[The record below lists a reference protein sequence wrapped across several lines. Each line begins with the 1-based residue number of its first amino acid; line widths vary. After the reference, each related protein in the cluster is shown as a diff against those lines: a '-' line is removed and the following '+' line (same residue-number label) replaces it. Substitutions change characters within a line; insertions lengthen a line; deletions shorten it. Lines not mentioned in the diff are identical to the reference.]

1 MSNEKGGT
9 MSHLSPLLVQ
19 SSGICAERGE
29 GSWLYD
35 EQGNRWLDFTSGI
48 GVTST
53 GHCHP
58 KVVAATQAQVAKL
71 VHAQYATV
79 THPNMLSLTD
89 RLYEHLPKGLD
100 AIAFANSGSE
110 SVEAAIRLARQA
122 TGRTNLIAF
131 RGGFHGRTLAAA
143 SLTTSTS
150 KVRTGWQPLM
160 AGVSIAPFPHAY
172 RYGQDMDQCVT
183 DCLNEL
189 DHIFTT
195 ECNPADTAAMIIEP
209 VQGEYGYYPASTAF
223 MKGLRERCDKHG
235 ILLIADEIQAGFGR
249 TGKFWSH
256 EHFAAQPDM
265 IITAKGLASG
275 YPLSAIAASKEI
287 MAQGYPGSQGGTYG
301 ANAVACAAAL
311 ATLDVIEKEQLVSR
325 ADTLGQQLLTHLQ
338 GLQKQHDCIDEIR
351 GMGLMLGL
359 EIVSAPH
366 TPDGERAGKL
376 LKHCESNGML
386 MLRCGTHG
394 QVVRWLPPLTVSEK
408 EIEKAVALFDT
419 ALKET

>member
-1 MSNEKGGT
+1 

-29 GSWLYD
+29 GNWLYD
-35 EQGNRWLDFTSGI
+35 QDGNRWLDFTSGI

-58 KVVAATQAQVAKL
+58 KVVAAAQAQVAKL

-79 THPNMLSLTD
+79 THPNMLTLTD

-100 AIAFANSGSE
+100 AVAFSNSGSE
-110 SVEAAIRLARQA
+110 SVEAAVRLARQA
-122 TGRTNLIAF
+122 TGRPNLIAF

-172 RYGQDMDQCVT
+172 RYQQDMDTCVA
-183 DCLNEL
+183 DCLHEL
-189 DHIFTT
+189 DHIFAT

-209 VQGEYGYYPASTAF
+209 VQGEYGYYPAGQAF
-223 MKGLRERCDKHG
+223 MQGLRERCDKHG
-235 ILLIADEIQAGFGR
+235 ILLIADEIQAGYGR

-256 EHFAAQPDM
+256 EHFAVKPDM

-275 YPLSAIAASKEI
+275 YPLSAIAASKAL
-287 MAQGYPGSQGGTYG
+287 MNHGYPGSQGGTYG

-311 ATLDVIEKEQLVSR
+311 ATLDVIENEQLVGR
-325 ADTLGQQLLTHLQ
+325 ADTLGNKLRQQLE

-366 TPDGERAGKL
+366 TPDGDRAARL
-376 LKHCESNGML
+376 IKHCETNGML
-386 MLRCGTHG
+386 MLRCGSQG
-394 QVVRWLPPLTVSEK
+394 QVVRWLPPLTVSEA
-408 EIEKAVALFDT
+408 EIDKAVELFAA

>member
-1 MSNEKGGT
+1 

-35 EQGNRWLDFTSGI
+35 KDGNRWLDFTSGI
-48 GVTST
+48 GVTAT

-58 KVVAATQAQVAKL
+58 RVVAAAQEQVAKL

-79 THPNMLSLTD
+79 THPNMLALTD

-100 AIAFANSGSE
+100 AVAFSNSGSE
-110 SVEAAIRLARQA
+110 SVEAAVRLARQA

-172 RYGQDMDQCVT
+172 RYQQNMDECVAA
-183 DCLNEL
+183 CLHEL
-189 DHIFTT
+189 DHIFAT

-209 VQGEYGYYPASTAF
+209 VQGEYGYYPATTGF
-223 MKGLRERCDKHG
+223 MEGLRERCDKHG
-235 ILLIADEIQAGFGR
+235 ILLIADEIQAGYGR
-249 TGKFWSH
+249 TGRFWSH
-256 EHFAAQPDM
+256 QHFNVKPDL

-275 YPLSAIAASKEI
+275 YPLSAIAASKDL
-287 MAQGYPGSQGGTYG
+287 MSHGYPGSQGGTYG

-311 ATLDVIEKEQLVSR
+311 ATLDVIEDEQLVAR
-325 ADTLGQQLLTHLQ
+325 ADSLGARLRKHLE
-338 GLQKQHDCIDEIR
+338 GLQKEDGGIDEIR
-351 GMGLMLGL
+351 GAGLMLGV
-359 EIVSAPH
+359 EMVSAPH
-366 TPDGERAGKL
+366 VPDGDRTGRI
-376 LKHCESNGML
+376 LKHCEQNGML
-386 MLRCGTHG
+386 MLRCGSQG
-394 QVVRWLPPLTVSEK
+394 QVVRWLPPLTVSET
-408 EIEKAVALFDT
+408 EIDQAVDLFAK
-419 ALKET
+419 ALKATA